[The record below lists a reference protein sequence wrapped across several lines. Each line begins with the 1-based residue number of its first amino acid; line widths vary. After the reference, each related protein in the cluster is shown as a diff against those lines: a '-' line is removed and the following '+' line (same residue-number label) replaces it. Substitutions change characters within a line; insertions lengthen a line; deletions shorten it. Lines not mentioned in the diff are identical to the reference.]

1 VSDAYVVQMQV
12 RLEARPDVVFAFL
25 VDPERYVRWQG
36 VRAELDPRPG
46 GVYRV
51 WMDDQTVA
59 VGEYVEVTPPTRVA
73 FTWGWEGSAELPP
86 GSSTV
91 EIDLAPDGDGTT
103 LVLRHSG
110 LPDGASAAMHEEGWR
125 FFTSRLSIAVVG
137 RDPGPMPERPG
148 SEQEPSP

>member
-1 VSDAYVVQMQV
+1 MSVEHAVE
-12 RLEARPDVVFAFL
+12 LEIHLDARPDVVFGFL
-25 VDPERYVRWQG
+25 TDANRYVRWQG

-46 GVYRV
+46 GAYRV
-51 WMDDQTVA
+51 WMDDDTVA

-91 EIDLAPDGDGTT
+91 EIELAPDGDGTT

-110 LPDGASAAMHEEGWR
+110 LPDGESAAMHEEGWV
-125 FFTSRLSIAVVG
+125 FFTSRLSVAAVG
-137 RDPGPMPERPG
+137 DDPGPMPPRD
-148 SEQEPSP
+148 